1 MYNQNI
7 KGINLIKN
15 QILLIEDDEEV
26 ILWIKEYLEE
36 FGFNV
41 TAHTTVT
48 DALSKI
54 NMESFDLILLDI
66 NLPDFNG
73 YEVLK
78 YFQTNKIDIP
88 VIVTSAYSDRKN
100 KLYAFNLGAVDYMT
114 KPLDL
119 EELEARIRI
128 HIRRKNT
135 PALVQSKVFEIRN
148 NIISHDNEPLNL
160 TKIEFEIL
168 EKLIQNKNST
178 LKREILCESL
188 SSISSTRTLD
198 YHIRNIRK
206 KIKDDGPV
214 SKYLITEYG
223 YGYKLVF

>member
-1 MYNQNI
+1 M
-7 KGINLIKN
+7 IKN
-15 QILLIEDDEEV
+15 QILLIEDDEEA

-36 FGFNV
+36 CGLNV
-41 TAHTTVT
+41 TPHTTVT

-54 NMESFDLILLDI
+54 NIESFDLILLDI

-88 VIVTSAYSDRKN
+88 VIVTSAYSDKKN

-128 HIRRKNT
+128 HMRKKSN
-135 PALVQSKVFEIRN
+135 PILEQVKLFEIKN
-148 NIISHDNEPLNL
+148 DVILHNMEPLNL
-160 TKIEFEIL
+160 TKIEFDIL
-168 EKLIQNKNST
+168 EKLIQNRNIT
-178 LKREILCESL
+178 LKRELLCESL
-188 SSISSTRTLD
+188 SSLSSTRTLD

-206 KIKDDGPV
+206 KIKDDGAI
-214 SKYLITEYG
+214 SKHLITEYG
-223 YGYKLVF
+223 YGYRLIIK

>member
-1 MYNQNI
+1 M
-7 KGINLIKN
+7 IKN
-15 QILLIEDDEEV
+15 QILLIEDDEEA

-36 FGFNV
+36 CGLNV
-41 TAHTTVT
+41 TPHTTVT

-54 NMESFDLILLDI
+54 NIESFDLILLDI

-88 VIVTSAYSDRKN
+88 VIVTSAYSDKKN

-128 HIRRKNT
+128 HMRKKSN
-135 PALVQSKVFEIRN
+135 PILEQVKLFEIKN
-148 NIISHDNEPLNL
+148 DVILHNMEPLNL
-160 TKIEFEIL
+160 TKIEFDIL
-168 EKLIQNKNST
+168 EKLIQNKNIT
-178 LKREILCESL
+178 LKRELLCESL
-188 SSISSTRTLD
+188 SSLSSTRTLD

-206 KIKDDGPV
+206 KIKDDGAI
-214 SKYLITEYG
+214 SKHLITEYG
-223 YGYKLVF
+223 YGYRLIIK